1 MSRHPWKR
9 ELLKLAGDLRKK
21 SDRSTWSSLV
31 LTNLEQNIY
40 WAFLIIRKLLESNPE
55 HALTVPVVSYI
66 PYEQDGHLHLDRPR
80 DQSWELML
88 LCNEMVHSNF
98 FAWNFWDDGT
108 LRGFI
113 FCSSRREHRRLL
125 LLVEVFTELLETV
138 GNRDIE
144 DNLALPIKFTT
155 ERPRGS
161 RRARSKK

>member
-66 PYEQDGHLHLDRPR
+66 PYEQDGGIHLDRPR
-80 DQSWELML
+80 DQDWELML
-88 LCNEMVHSNF
+88 LCNEMIHSAF
-98 FAWNFWDDGT
+98 FAWNFWDDDT

-125 LLVEVFTELLETV
+125 LLVDVFIELLETV
-138 GNRDIE
+138 GNSAIE
-144 DNLALPIKFTT
+144 ENLALPIKFTT
-155 ERPRGS
+155 ARQRALRRTRNER
-161 RRARSKK
+161 